1 MEQTFEDVQELS
13 KQAKEIITTGI
24 NSLREKNYQKA
35 KEEFTAAQN
44 LLKNSGLSG
53 YISICLSLTG
63 MCGYLLD
70 KNSYKDSLTLI
81 NDGGYM
87 AEYSKQITP
96 LVYHSFFSNTL
107 DLSKLPEYQAVTI
120 PMLAICGSKEV
131 RDMKTSLTLLAQNP
145 NCQTM
150 TLQGANH
157 DFPMRNAKQLNPML
171 EKFILECL

>member
-1 MEQTFEDVQELS
+1 
-13 KQAKEIITTGI
+13 
-24 NSLREKNYQKA
+24 
-35 KEEFTAAQN
+35 
-44 LLKNSGLSG
+44 
-53 YISICLSLTG
+53 
-63 MCGYLLD
+63 
-70 KNSYKDSLTLI
+70 
-81 NDGGYM
+81 M